1 MKEKDASFTSLQDK
15 EQKVCGFLH
24 WLLDAIDLNNTDL
37 QQKATKAPKTQLDH
51 AIQALSCVKKCQM
64 GVSGQADGWSPKNSV
79 IKGPFIRAKHMQS
92 EVGSSMGVLDSK
104 HLTNRQYN
112 AYLDESWTFGTSPE
126 HALTGMFMV
135 VEATTAT
142 NCGLRAEDSRELRW
156 PMLAIA
162 EVIGNIR
169 PAPCI
174 PTQLGLRRAGNK
186 TSHIG
191 KAEWFAMVENALPQC
206 CPVLAV
212 ACLLVQSQPCYQ
224 KAFLDGDDTFWEH
237 RLLAKGTLKSEPVKY
252 DSLHAQHSKIM
263 ANIGLADDKSG
274 TALHI
279 FRSTGNA
286 MLELE
291 GADKSKVS
299 SWGRW
304 VQSTK
309 EVFYDNKSSL
319 HNVPVQMLLGGWGGD
334 YKKEFFL
341 GRSTVPLSPDVLA
354 EFVSH
359 LRPLLVETETK
370 VANKLMELNALP
382 QKEKQWQCNQKI
394 RTYLADMQK
403 SVQAERRLI
412 QVFLYG
418 LPLLVA
424 QYTAERLVVVRG
436 SKKVQQLLQDA
447 RYKEYSAHVKHGHR
461 KALERIELARLP
473 LEERME
479 AQQQRLAMQQAETL
493 SQATTAMPVGS
504 RAQFVTSHTCV
515 VAESKF
521 EDQQAPLAKLPKSTL
536 VTGVLHFA
544 ALSTVADAFNEW
556 PEIESQIEGL
566 GGWKELSKQSRN
578 NFNKRRHLV
587 QRIRMLMEPKPH
599 GLSAKA
605 ACRVYAYIQQQGGFS
620 LAELRDAVNF
630 AEPVP
635 DSNAKGGRLSS
646 RKDSDTM
653 LRDKSKTLV
662 TKEQILLW
670 RTEALQVGLCQV
682 GRKQDLESP
691 AYI

>member
-1 MKEKDASFTSLQDK
+1 
-15 EQKVCGFLH
+15 
-24 WLLDAIDLNNTDL
+24 
-37 QQKATKAPKTQLDH
+37 
-51 AIQALSCVKKCQM
+51 
-64 GVSGQADGWSPKNSV
+64 
-79 IKGPFIRAKHMQS
+79 
-92 EVGSSMGVLDSK
+92 MGVLDSK

-112 AYLDESWTFGTSPE
+112 AYLDESWTFGTCPE

-156 PMLAIA
+156 PMLAIV

-174 PTQLGLRRAGNK
+174 PMQLGLRRAGNK

-224 KAFLDGDDTFWEH
+224 KAFVEGDDTFWEH

-274 TALHI
+274 TTLHI

-359 LRPLLVETETK
+359 LRPSLVETETK
-370 VANKLMELNALP
+370 VANKLMELNAMP

-394 RTYLADMQK
+394 RTYLADMHK
-403 SVQAERRLI
+403 SVQTERRLI

-447 RYKEYSAHVKHGHR
+447 RYKEYSAHVKHGHWN
-461 KALERIELARLP
+461 ALERIELARLP

-479 AQQQRLAMQQAETL
+479 AQQQRLAMQQAKTL
-493 SQATTAMPVGS
+493 SQATTAMPAGS
-504 RAQFVTSHTCV
+504 RAQFVTSHTC
-515 VAESKF
+515 AANESGSKN
-521 EDQQAPLAKLPKSTL
+521 QQAPIANLPESALVEAKS
-536 VTGVLHFA
+536 GVLHFA
-544 ALSTVADAFNEW
+544 DLTTVEDAFNEW
-556 PEIESQIEGL
+556 QKIDSQVDGC

-578 NFNKRRHLV
+578 NYNKRRHLV
-587 QRIRMLMEPKPH
+587 QRISMLMEH
-599 GLSAKA
+599 GLSASS
-605 ACRVYAYIQQQGGFS
+605 ACRVYAHIQQQGGFS

-635 DSNAKGGRLSS
+635 NSRAKGGRPAS
-646 RKDSDTM
+646 RKDTDIM
-653 LRDKSKTLV
+653 PRDKSKTLV
-662 TKEQILLW
+662 TKGQILLW
-670 RTEALQVGLCQV
+670 HAKALQAELSQA
-682 GRKQDLESP
+682 RDKAALKL
-691 AYI
+691 

>member
-1 MKEKDASFTSLQDK
+1 
-15 EQKVCGFLH
+15 
-24 WLLDAIDLNNTDL
+24 
-37 QQKATKAPKTQLDH
+37 
-51 AIQALSCVKKCQM
+51 M
-64 GVSGQADGWSPKNSV
+64 GVSGQADCWNPKNSV
-79 IKGPFIRAKHMQS
+79 IKGPFIRAKHMQA

-112 AYLDESWTFGTSPE
+112 AYLDESWTFGTRPE

-174 PTQLGLRRAGNK
+174 PMQLGLRRAGNK

-224 KAFLDGDDTFWEH
+224 KAFVEGDDTFWEH

-279 FRSTGNA
+279 LRSTGNA

-359 LRPLLVETETK
+359 LRPSLVETETK
-370 VANKLMELNALP
+370 VANKLMELNAVP

-394 RTYLADMQK
+394 RTYLADMHK

-447 RYKEYSAHVKHGHR
+447 CYKEYSAHVKHGHR
-461 KALERIELARLP
+461 NALERKELARLP

-479 AQQQRLAMQQAETL
+479 AQQQRLAMQQAKTL
-493 SQATTAMPVGS
+493 SQATTAMPAGS
-504 RAQFVTSHTCV
+504 RAQFVTSHTC
-515 VAESKF
+515 AANESGSKN
-521 EDQQAPLAKLPKSTL
+521 QQAPIANLPESALVEAKS
-536 VTGVLHFA
+536 GVLHFA
-544 ALSTVADAFNEW
+544 DLTTVEDAFNEW
-556 PEIESQIEGL
+556 QKIDSQVDGC

-578 NFNKRRHLV
+578 NYNKRRHLV
-587 QRIRMLMEPKPH
+587 QRISMLMEH
-599 GLSAKA
+599 GLSASS
-605 ACRVYAYIQQQGGFS
+605 ACRVYAHIQQQGGFS

-635 DSNAKGGRLSS
+635 NSRAKGGRPAS
-646 RKDSDTM
+646 RKDTDIM
-653 LRDKSKTLV
+653 PRDKSKTLV
-662 TKEQILLW
+662 TKGQILLW
-670 RTEALQVGLCQV
+670 HAKALQAELSQA
-682 GRKQDLESP
+682 RDKAALKL
-691 AYI
+691 

>member
-64 GVSGQADGWSPKNSV
+64 GVSGQADGWNPKNSV
-79 IKGPFIRAKHMQS
+79 IKGPFIRAKHMQA

-112 AYLDESWTFGTSPE
+112 AYLDESWTFGTRPE

-162 EVIGNIR
+162 EIIGNIR
-169 PAPCI
+169 PTPCI
-174 PTQLGLRRAGNK
+174 PMQLGLRRAGNK

-224 KAFLDGDDTFWEH
+224 KAFVEGDDTFWEH

-252 DSLHAQHSKIM
+252 DSLHAHHSKIM

-359 LRPLLVETETK
+359 LRPSLVETETK

-394 RTYLADMQK
+394 RTYSADMHK

-461 KALERIELARLP
+461 NALERIELARLP

-479 AQQQRLAMQQAETL
+479 AQQQRLAMQQAKTL
-493 SQATTAMPVGS
+493 SQATTAMPAGS

-515 VAESKF
+515 ANESGSKN
-521 EDQQAPLAKLPKSTL
+521 QQAPIANLPESALVEAKS
-536 VTGVLHFA
+536 GVLHFA
-544 ALSTVADAFNEW
+544 DLTTVEDAFNEW
-556 PEIESQIEGL
+556 QKIDSQVDGC

-578 NFNKRRHLV
+578 NYNKRRHLV
-587 QRIRMLMEPKPH
+587 QRISMLMEH
-599 GLSAKA
+599 GLSASS
-605 ACRVYAYIQQQGGFS
+605 ACRVDAHIQQQGGFS

-635 DSNAKGGRLSS
+635 NSRAKGGRPAS
-646 RKDSDTM
+646 RKDIDIM
-653 LRDKSKTLV
+653 PRNKSKTLV
-662 TKEQILLW
+662 TKGQILLW
-670 RTEALQVGLCQV
+670 HAKALQAELSQA
-682 GRKQDLESP
+682 RDKAALKL
-691 AYI
+691 

>member
-1 MKEKDASFTSLQDK
+1 MKETDASFTSLQDK

-24 WLLDAIDLNNTDL
+24 WLLDAIDLNNTNL
-37 QQKATKAPKTQLDH
+37 QQKATKAPQTQLDH

-79 IKGPFIRAKHMQS
+79 IKGPFIRAKHMQA

-112 AYLDESWTFGTSPE
+112 AYLDERWTFGTSPE
-126 HALTGMFMV
+126 HALTCMFMV

-174 PTQLGLRRAGNK
+174 PMQLGLRRAGNK

-359 LRPLLVETETK
+359 LRPSLVETETK

-418 LPLLVA
+418 LPWLVA

-461 KALERIELARLP
+461 NALERIELARLP

-479 AQQQRLAMQQAETL
+479 AQQQRLAMQQAKTL
-493 SQATTAMPVGS
+493 SQATTAVPAGS
-504 RAQFVTSHTCV
+504 RAQFVTSHTC
-515 VAESKF
+515 AADESGSKN
-521 EDQQAPLAKLPKSTL
+521 QQAPIANLPESALVEAKS
-536 VTGVLHFA
+536 GVLHFA
-544 ALSTVADAFNEW
+544 DLTTVEDAFNEW
-556 PEIESQIEGL
+556 PKIDSQVEGC

-578 NFNKRRHLV
+578 NYNKRRHLV
-587 QRIRMLMEPKPH
+587 QRISMLMEH
-599 GLSAKA
+599 GLSASS
-605 ACRVYAYIQQQGGFS
+605 ACRVYAHIQQQGGFS

-635 DSNAKGGRLSS
+635 NSRAKGGRPAS
-646 RKDSDTM
+646 RKDTDIM
-653 LRDKSKTLV
+653 PRDKSKTLV
-662 TKEQILLW
+662 TKGKILLW
-670 RTEALQVGLCQV
+670 HAKALQAELSQA
-682 GRKQDLESP
+682 RDKAALKL
-691 AYI
+691 